1 MTTSVVVVRKHARRI
16 HASILPPQA
25 LGGGRANAVRET
37 LHLRTPATQ
46 G

>member
-16 HASILPPQA
+16 RAAILPPQA
-25 LGGGRANAVRET
+25 VGAARSNTARET
-37 LHLRTPATQ
+37 LHLRTPSAQ

>member
-16 HASILPPQA
+16 RAALQPPQTIGA
-25 LGGGRANAVRET
+25 VRANAVRET
-37 LHLRTPATQ
+37 LHLRTPAGQ